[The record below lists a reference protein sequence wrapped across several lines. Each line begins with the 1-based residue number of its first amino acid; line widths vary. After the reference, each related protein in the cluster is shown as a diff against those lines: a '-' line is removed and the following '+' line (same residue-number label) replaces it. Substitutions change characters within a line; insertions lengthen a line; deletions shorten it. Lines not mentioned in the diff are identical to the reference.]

1 MKRIITT
8 LALTTMICAC
18 NTNPL
23 LKESNLDYQ
32 APLFD
37 QIKDSDYLPALKKGI
52 EEAKADIDAIID
64 NPEAPSF
71 GNTIEAME
79 RSGKTLNRVSGLFYN
94 ILEST
99 TSDTL
104 QETAEAIAPL
114 MNEYEMYVSLNSALF
129 DRVKAVYDKKE
140 QLGLEKDQLKLLENT
155 YKGFVRGGAL
165 LNEDDKATYSEL
177 CEKLSLATLRFSKNA
192 LGATNAFTL
201 NITDMEELAGI
212 PDFVL
217 DQAAEIAQKRGD
229 QGWTFDLSY
238 PIYSGVMKYAD
249 NRELRRKLH
258 YAYGTR
264 AMGGD
269 FDNQP
274 TVLEITDLRI
284 KIARILGYETYADY
298 VLEERMI
305 KTPAQV
311 NYFLEELLA
320 PSLPAARKDVKA
332 VTDYAHSHGYRESRL
347 QAWDFSYW
355 SEKYQKEKYDISE
368 AELKPYFELDS
379 CVVAV
384 FGLAHRLY
392 GLNFETRPDLPVYH
406 KDVKTYDI
414 TDADGRHMALIYLDF
429 FPRESKRS
437 GAWMTEF
444 RGQSIENGVEYR
456 PQINLVTNFTKATA
470 NAPALI
476 THDEL
481 CTLLHEFG
489 HCLHGILS
497 EGRYSSL
504 STTNVSTDFVEMPSQ
519 IMENWAYQPEFLAG
533 FAKHYKTGEPL
544 PMELIDKIIAAKNY
558 NAAYYQVRQLNFG
571 LIDMSWNNLSEMTED
586 DVLTHEAKVLKRTEL
601 FPPVD
606 GTAISTAF
614 THIFTGQYAAGYY
627 SYKWSEVLEADAFSL
642 FEEKGIFNP
651 EVADSF
657 RRNILSKGGTD
668 DYAKMFRDF
677 RGHDPEVSALLH
689 KLGITK

>member
-1 MKRIITT
+1 M
-8 LALTTMICAC
+8 TTMICAC
-18 NTNPL
+18 NPNPL
-23 LKESNLDYQ
+23 LRVSELDYQ

-37 QIKDSDYLPALKKGI
+37 QIKDSDYLPALQKGV
-52 EEAKADIDAIID
+52 EEAKADIDAIIN
-64 NPEAPSF
+64 NPETPSF
-71 GNTIEAME
+71 ENTIEAME
-79 RSGKTLNRVSGLFYN
+79 RSGKTLERVSGLFYN

-99 TSDTL
+99 TSDVL
-104 QETAEAIAPL
+104 QETAEKVAPL

-129 DRVKAVYDKKE
+129 DRVKCVYDKKDE
-140 QLGLEKDQLKLLENT
+140 LGLEKDQLKLLENT

-177 CEKLSLATLRFSKNA
+177 SEKLSLATLRFSKNA
-192 LGATNAFTL
+192 LAATNAFKL
-201 NITDMEELAGI
+201 NITDKEQLSGI
-212 PDFVL
+212 PENVL
-217 DQAAEIAQKRGD
+217 DQIAEIAQKRCES
-229 QGWTFDLSY
+229 GWTLDLSY
-238 PIYSGVMKYAD
+238 PVYSAVMKFAD
-249 NRELRRKLH
+249 NSELRRKLH
-258 YAYGTR
+258 YAYNTR
-264 AMGGD
+264 AIGGE
-269 FDNQP
+269 FDNAP
-274 TVLEITDLRI
+274 TVLEITNLRLQ
-284 KIARILGYETYADY
+284 IAKLLSYDTYADY

-311 NYFLEELLA
+311 NNFLEELLA
-320 PSLPAARKDVKA
+320 PSLPAARQEVKA
-332 VTDYAHSHGYRESRL
+332 ITDYAHSHGYKESKL
-347 QAWDFSYW
+347 QSWDFSYW

-368 AELKPYFELDS
+368 AELKPYFNLDS

-392 GLNFETRPDLPVYH
+392 GLNFEERPDLPVYH

-414 TDADGRHMALIYLDF
+414 TDANGHHKALIYLDF
-429 FPRESKRS
+429 FPRDSKRS

-444 RGQSIENGVEYR
+444 RGQSIEDGVEYR

-497 EGRYSSL
+497 EGRYGSL

-533 FAKHYKTGEPL
+533 FAKHYLTGEPL
-544 PMELIDKIIAAKNY
+544 PTELIDRIIAAKNY

-571 LIDMSWNNLSEMTED
+571 LIDMSWNNISEMTSD
-586 DVLTHEAKVLKRTEL
+586 DVLSHEAKVLKRTEL
-601 FPPVD
+601 FPPVE
-606 GTAISTAF
+606 GTAVSTAF

-642 FEEKGIFNP
+642 FEEKGIFNT
-651 EVADSF
+651 EVAESF

>member
-1 MKRIITT
+1 
-8 LALTTMICAC
+8 MICAC

-37 QIKDSDYLPALKKGI
+37 RIEDTDYLPALQKGI
-52 EEAKADIDAIID
+52 AEAKAEIDAITD
-64 NPEAPSF
+64 NPEAPTF
-71 GNTIEAME
+71 ENTIEALE

-94 ILEST
+94 IME
-99 TSDTL
+99 SDTSAKL
-104 QETAEAIAPL
+104 QETAEEIAPL

-129 DRVKAVYDKKE
+129 ERIKAIYDQKDN
-140 QLGLEKDQLKLLENT
+140 LGLEKDQLKLLENA

-165 LNEDDKATYSEL
+165 LDEEDKAIYSGL
-177 CEKLSLATLRFSKNA
+177 CEKLSLATLRFSRNVLNA
-192 LGATNAFTL
+192 NNAYTL
-201 NITDMEELAGI
+201 NITDKAQLAGL
-212 PDFVL
+212 PDYLL
-217 DQAAEIAQKRGD
+217 DQAGEIAQKRGEE
-229 QGWTFDLSY
+229 GWTFDLSY
-238 PIYSGVMKYAD
+238 PVYSAVMKFAD
-249 NRELRRKLH
+249 NSGLRRQL
-258 YAYGTR
+258 YTAYSSR
-264 AMGGD
+264 AVGGE
-269 FDNQP
+269 FDNSP
-274 TVLEITDLRI
+274 TVLEITNLRI
-284 KIARILGYETYADY
+284 QIAKILGYDTYADY

-311 NYFLEELLA
+311 NNFLEDLLA
-320 PSLPAARKDVKA
+320 PSLPAARKEVKA
-332 VTDYAHSHGYRESRL
+332 ISDYAHRHGYAPKEL

-355 SEKYQKEKYDISE
+355 SEKYRKEKYDLSE

-384 FGLAHRLY
+384 FGLANKLY
-392 GLNFETRPDLPVYH
+392 GLNFKARPDLPVYH
-406 KDVKTYDI
+406 EDVKTYDV
-414 TDADGRHMALIYLDF
+414 TDADGRHMALLYLDF
-429 FPRESKRS
+429 FPRDSKRG

-504 STTNVSTDFVEMPSQ
+504 STTNVATDFVEMPSQ
-519 IMENWAYQPEFLAG
+519 IMENWAYRPEFLSG
-533 FAKHYKTGEPL
+533 FAKHYISGEPL
-544 PMELIDKIIAAKNY
+544 PEELINKIIAAKNY

-571 LIDMSWNNLSEMTED
+571 LIDMSWNYLQEMTSD
-586 DVLTHEAKVLKRTEL
+586 DVISHEAGVLERTAL
-601 FPPVD
+601 FPAVE

-642 FEEKGIFNP
+642 FEEKGVFSK
-651 EVADSF
+651 EVAGSF
-657 RRNILSKGGTD
+657 RSNILSKGGTE
-668 DYAKMFRDF
+668 DYAQMFRDF